1 MPVIRVELFAGRT
14 REQKRAFTKAV
25 TDAFV
30 ATCGGLPQSVHV
42 IFHDVERDDWGVA
55 GRLTSDPT
63 PAKPVDCAYSIE
75 GNGPPVFLV
84 HGIGARRQ
92 GWAGLVEH
100 LNADFQRIS
109 YDLRGHG
116 DSPRSHASF
125 GLQEL
130 VADLEALRARLG
142 IERAHVIGHS
152 LGGMIGPA
160 YARAYPQ
167 RVITLGL
174 LSTAAFRTEEDS
186 AKVKGVVA
194 TMERNGIPETLDT
207 LADRWFTDKFI
218 KEQPAR
224 IAARKR
230 QVVETDPKVFLNVF
244 HIYAETEM
252 SPWLQEIKVPCLVLT
267 GEFDGGCNPRLNRRI
282 ADALPHSELVIL
294 DGLKHAILIEAPD
307 RVASHVLRFLKAHS

>member
-14 REQKRAFTKAV
+14 REQKSAFTKAV

-30 ATCGGLPQSVHV
+30 TTCGGTPQSVQV
-42 IFHDVERDDWGVA
+42 IFQDIAKDDWDVA
-55 GRLTSDPT
+55 GRLASDAAPSM
-63 PAKPVDCAYSIE
+63 AVDCVHSIE
-75 GNGPPVFLV
+75 GKGPPVFLV

-100 LNADFQRIS
+100 LKPHFQCIS

-116 DSPRSHASF
+116 DSPKLEGTF
-125 GLQEL
+125 GLDEL
-130 VADLEALRARLG
+130 VADLEALRAKLG

-167 RVITLGL
+167 RVLSLGL
-174 LSTAAFRTEEDS
+174 LSTAAFRTADDS
-186 AKVKGVVA
+186 AKVQGVVA
-194 TMERNGIPETLDT
+194 AMERNGIPQTLDT
-207 LADRWFTDKFI
+207 LADRWFTDKFM

-252 SPWLQEIKVPCLVLT
+252 AAWLHEVKVPCLVLT
-267 GEFDGGCNPRLNRRI
+267 GELDGGCNPRLNRQI
-282 ADALPHSELVIL
+282 ADALPNSELVIL
-294 DGLKHAILIEAPD
+294 DGLKHAILIEASD
-307 RVASHVLRFLKAHS
+307 RVAPPVLRFLKTHS